1 MESPGVVA
9 LCTPCEGKGPFVNWS
24 PFFRCALHSHLR
36 CPVCRKDVAKEDV
49 IYLPGSVKPSEGTAE
64 EGEQLV
70 DLEAQWRAS
79 TKIERVLNELSEIHA
94 WNKKTQAKALVAKRA
109 AVAIT
114 IDDDSEEEEEKEKGS
129 RNGGR
134 SGGGGAGAG
143 RSNDDFEHECASED
157 DLDQPPSKKRATES
171 PAIETPDLRYVSCWV
186 AEG

>member
-94 WNKKTQAKALVAKRA
+94 WNKKTQAKALLAKRA

-114 IDDDSEEEEEKEKGS
+114 IDDDSEEEEKEKGS

-143 RSNDDFEHECASED
+143 CSNDDSEHECASED